1 MICSIKQNYII
12 LFVKRILKPH
22 KLVLD
27 DGFLIHL
34 YNSKKHHFMKKLI
47 SLTLITLFL
56 SSCVSKKQYV
66 DLEGNYKSTKKEL
79 VNVKASLQECLIEKD
94 RNSNKVAAMRDQVAS
109 LKEDKKTALKY
120 VENLTVLTQSSSENI
135 KSVISQLSE
144 KDKYINGIREAMTQK
159 DSINLAIK
167 YHLTK
172 ELADGIQDKDIQI
185 EVEKTVVY
193 ISIADKLLFKSGS
206 ASVSEKAKEVLG
218 KVAKV
223 ISSRPEM
230 EVQVEG
236 YTDNVSISNA
246 TIKDNWD
253 LSTSRATAVVR
264 VLQNDFDI
272 DPKRLIA
279 AGRSEYVPI
288 ETNDTPEGRATNR
301 RTRIVILPKLEEF
314 FDILEQKPE

>member
-1 MICSIKQNYII
+1 M
-12 LFVKRILKPH
+12 KR
-22 KLVLD
+22 
-27 DGFLIHL
+27 L
-34 YNSKKHHFMKKLI
+34 YL
-47 SLTLITLFL
+47 LTLSTILL
-56 SSCVSKKQYV
+56 SSCVSKKEFAN
-66 DLEGNYKSTKKEL
+66 LEGKYNSTKQEL

-94 RNSNKVAAMRDQVAS
+94 KNANQVASNEMQLQAMKDQVSS
-109 LKEDKKTALKY
+109 LKEDKKQALKQ

-135 KSVISQLSE
+135 KNVIAQLSE

-172 ELADGIQDKDIQI
+172 ELAEGIQDKDIQVD
-185 EVEKTVVY
+185 VEKTVVY

-206 ASVSEKAKEVLG
+206 ATVSEKAKSVLG

-236 YTDNVSISNA
+236 YTDNVPISSA
-246 TIKDNWD
+246 TMKDNWD
-253 LSTSRATAVVR
+253 LSTARATSVVR
-264 VLQNDFDI
+264 VLQNDYKI
-272 DPKRLIA
+272 EPKRLIA
-279 AGRSEYVPI
+279 AGRSEYVPLESN
-288 ETNDTPEGRATNR
+288 ETAQGRATNR

-314 FDILEQKPE
+314 FDILEQQP